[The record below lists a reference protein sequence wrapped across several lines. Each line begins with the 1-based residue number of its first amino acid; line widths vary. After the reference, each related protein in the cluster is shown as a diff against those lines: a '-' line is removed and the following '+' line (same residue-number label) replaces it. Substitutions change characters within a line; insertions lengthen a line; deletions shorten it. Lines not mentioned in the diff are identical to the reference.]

1 MGLIK
6 AIIVVVIS
14 VLAANFLKKIA
25 EANKNKPFIKH
36 IKPYLDN
43 RCYVIL
49 AVTVSIMV
57 LF

>member
-6 AIIVVVIS
+6 ATIVVVIA

-25 EANKNKPFIKH
+25 DVNKNKPLVKYLR
-36 IKPYLDN
+36 PYLDN

-49 AVTVSIMV
+49 GVIVGIMV